1 MSSSK
6 KKQFGFMLAGLGLGL
21 LALLFENVNE
31 VVGWTLIILG
41 GILGWIGWN
50 AFIDER
56 RQK

>member
-1 MSSSK
+1 MPMSSSK

-41 GILGWIGWN
+41 GILGWIGWV
-50 AFIDER
+50 FFMID
-56 RQK
+56 KP